1 MISLSQT
8 TGHAVRALACLA
20 ACPNPPSSIKDV
32 AECADVPQPYLAK
45 IVKKLNDAGI
55 IDSRRGKQGGIWL
68 ARPAKLINLYEISTA
83 LEGED
88 FLGLCLLGSGYC
100 SDVRDCP
107 THRFW
112 VKNRELIRREL
123 EQTRLSDAM
132 EFYKKSKLLHMPEAA
147 ASPADDG

>member
-1 MISLSQT
+1 MISLSNT

-20 ACPNPPSSIKDV
+20 GCNNPPANIKDI

-55 IDSRRGKQGGIWL
+55 IASRRGKQGGIWL
-68 ARPAKLINLYEISTA
+68 ARPAKLISLYDISVA
-83 LEGED
+83 LEGEN
-88 FLGLCLLGSGYC
+88 FLGACLLGSGYC

-123 EQTRLSDAM
+123 EQTKLSDAM
-132 EFYKKSKLLHMPEAA
+132 EFYQKHKLINLPVDEA
-147 ASPADDG
+147 PVGEE